1 MWLGSKPE
9 TCVDSHRELR
19 DFFLQLSP
27 LWNFFNVL
35 QSLIS
40 SLSKK
45 PEFFLELWQ
54 TRANQKRSS
63 KWQDRSKQQ
72 GFVRHSSDRGVPS
85 PASPGQGDR
94 LSQCLR
100 SLARHRHQLCHCSS
114 WLQLPTW
121 STPGRGRTRRVFPL
135 LFSSQGTLFLVLW
148 PEEGISLEFMF
159 CVSSRILDCP
169 QGKPEEE

>member
-19 DFFLQLSP
+19 DFFLLSGI
-27 LWNFFNVL
+27 
-35 QSLIS
+35 SLTFS
-40 SLSKK
+40 SLLFLVLFKK
-45 PEFFLELWQ
+45 PEFFLELRQ

-94 LSQCLR
+94 LSQRLR
-100 SLARHRHQLCHCSS
+100 SLVRHRHQRCHCSS
-114 WLQLPTW
+114 RLQLLTW
-121 STPGRGRTRRVFPL
+121 SMPGRGGTRRVFPL
-135 LFSSQGTLFLVLW
+135 LSSSQRTLSWFSGRKRGFLL
-148 PEEGISLEFMF
+148 SSC